1 MDKWV
6 TAINV
11 LNSITS
17 LITIPVLSALIAQAA
32 AVYSQRHNSRQNL
45 RLKHLI
51 ALADRGWTNPF
62 ILGTTWMW
70 EGRDSKSIRRLLH
83 FAAGLIII
91 GEF

>member
-62 ILGTTWMW
+62 ILGKTWMW
-70 EGRDSKSIRRLLH
+70 EGRDSKSVRGLLH